1 MMELDTAAWD
11 GRAAEGAF
19 QAIGPR
25 VADAGYAEAKLEEIA
40 AKEPQRKCRHDDH
53 DDHGEHQENRRSE

>member
-1 MMELDTAAWD
+1 MELDTAAWD

-25 VADAGYAEAKLEEIA
+25 VADAGYADAKVEEIA
-40 AKEPQRKCRHDDH
+40 AKEPQRKCP
-53 DDHGEHQENRRSE
+53 S